1 MARIDATDLAACGL
15 AAAAAALGY
24 ASHTGGM
31 LLLLGIGVAAS
42 GVLRARLALGLA
54 SLVVA
59 PLLVVIGRD
68 STSFVAGAVCLAAA
82 GLLWLWAAQRSGPLV
97 LGELPDEILA
107 ARIVLAGVFLIL
119 IGILARFAQSFS
131 I

>member
-1 MARIDATDLAACGL
+1 M
-15 AAAAAALGY
+15 
-24 ASHTGGM
+24 
-31 LLLLGIGVAAS
+31 
-42 GVLRARLALGLA
+42 ALGLA